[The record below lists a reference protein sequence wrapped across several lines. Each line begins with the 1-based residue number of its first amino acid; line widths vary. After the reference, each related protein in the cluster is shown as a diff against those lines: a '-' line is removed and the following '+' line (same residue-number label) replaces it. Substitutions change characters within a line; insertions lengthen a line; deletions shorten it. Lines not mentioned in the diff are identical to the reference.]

1 MKKTHLVIG
10 LFLVLSACSKNDK
23 GGNPSGGTGLTATIS
38 TQIAKTDSLSSFNK
52 FLKAAS
58 LTDAEIAEGIT
69 VFAPSNNAFGNAP
82 VDGSGQ
88 LPDASVLRDYI
99 VKGVLKEADFTK
111 GKTLTSLSGKTLTV
125 SVVVDPVILVNGMII
140 TMNVVSGSDKYVV
153 YSAAQLLNA
162 PAPVFITV
170 WDATKWSSAK
180 PKGETVAGASV
191 YLFKTAEAF
200 ASNAQPDYTGTTAA
214 DGVAVIN
221 GVKPGN
227 YFVAAGKGTI
237 SNNFALYTEK
247 VNGAYLGYAADTV
260 LNQSGNFIWKDLNM
274 DSKVD
279 ANDKTAQPALTI
291 TTEQSSPLEIS
302 VLIGSYYKRLTTVD
316 DVQAKLNEV
325 YNGLTNLYQ
334 SLVIMDGNLS
344 DDADCNSGPG
354 ASFCPFNTFTMNP
367 TTSPLNTIWS
377 DAYFKGIHK
386 LNDVIKSAPGLTV
399 SQDQVNDLMGQA
411 LTLRAWLYLEL
422 ATYFGDVPVSN
433 DDISAD
439 FYPDISRTAVNDVY
453 TMIQTDLTNAANLL
467 PATRL
472 DGKAALTKYAALAL
486 KARSALQ
493 QKQYA
498 TVLTATDAIKNSTAF
513 MLTPSGFSYLTT
525 QNTGETIWAPA
536 FSNIG
541 TPAAWYFD
549 GVFGGTQLQWC
560 PVIRYAD
567 VLLMDAEAQIA
578 DNNLTAAQQDVNTIR
593 ARDGQNS
600 LTFATA
606 ADANEGLQ
614 NTWQLDKTHQGDRY
628 ASLVRWGKTAQ
639 VLGAS
644 GWQNYKDLMPLPQNF
659 ISSYHNLT
667 QNAGY

>member
-1 MKKTHLVIG
+1 MKKTHLVFS
-10 LFLVLSACSKNDK
+10 LFLALSACSKSDK

-58 LTDAEIAEGIT
+58 LTDAEVAEGIT

-260 LNQSGNFIWKDLNM
+260 LDQSGNFIWKDVNM

-291 TTEQSSPLEIS
+291 TTEKSRPLEIS
-302 VLIGSYYKRLTTVD
+302 VLIGSYYKRLTTFD

-325 YNGLTNLYQ
+325 YNGLTSLYQ
-334 SLVIMDGNLS
+334 SLVIMDGSLS
-344 DDADCNSGPG
+344 DDAGCSSGPG
-354 ASFCPFNTFTMNP
+354 TAYCPFDAFTMTP
-367 TTSPLNTIWS
+367 VTSPLNAIWS

-433 DDISAD
+433 DDISTD
-439 FYPDISRTAVNDVY
+439 FYPDISRAAVNDVY
-453 TMIQTDLTNAANLL
+453 SMIQTDLNHAAGWL
-467 PATRL
+467 PTTRPE
-472 DGKAALTKYAALAL
+472 GKAAITRYAAVALLA
-486 KARSALQ
+486 KAALQ
-493 QKQYA
+493 QKQYSIVLQA
-498 TVLTATDAIKNSTAF
+498 TGDIKNSYAYTLA
-513 MLTPSGFSYLTT
+513 SSNSYFTS

-541 TPAAWYFD
+541 TSSTWYFD

-578 DNNLTAAQQDVNTIR
+578 NNNLTAAQQDVNLIR
-593 ARDGQNS
+593 ARDGQGS

-614 NTWQLDKTHQGDRY
+614 SAWQLDKTHQGDRY
-628 ASLVRWGKTAQ
+628 ANLVRWDKAAP

-644 GWQNYKDLMPLPQNF
+644 WHAWNIVMPVPQSF
-659 ISSYHNLT
+659 ISSYHNMI
-667 QNAGY
+667 QNVAY